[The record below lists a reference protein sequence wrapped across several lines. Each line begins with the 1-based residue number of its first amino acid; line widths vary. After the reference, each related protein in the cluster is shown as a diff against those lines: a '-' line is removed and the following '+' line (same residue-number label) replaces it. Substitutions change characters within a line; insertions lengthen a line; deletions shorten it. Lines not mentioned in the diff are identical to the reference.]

1 MSQQPRIKVAVFCGS
16 KHGKDPIYSADAA
29 LLGKLLGQAGFDI
42 VYGGSH
48 KGIMGDIANNAL
60 ANGAAVTGVLPKVLL
75 EWEHQHDSLTQLIIT
90 EDMHER
96 KRTIYEMCQAAIVL
110 PGGFGTL
117 DEMFEM
123 LTWNQLSIHD
133 KKIHLLNSGGFY
145 THLMAHLEFLEA
157 SGFLYDPIGKRIE
170 RHEDPQS
177 LTNALLWD
185 FSQASGTTEKQ

>member
-1 MSQQPRIKVAVFCGS
+1 MQAPSKIKIAVFCGS
-16 KHGKDPIYSADAA
+16 KHGKDPVFSADAA
-29 LLGKLLGQAGFDI
+29 LLGELLGKHGFDV

-48 KGIMGDIANNAL
+48 KGIMGDVANNAL

-96 KRTIYEMCQAAIVL
+96 KRTIYEMCAAAIVL

-145 THLMAHLEFLEA
+145 THLINHLEYLEQA
-157 SGFLYDPIGKRIE
+157 GFLYDPVWKRISKHDTPE
-170 RHEDPQS
+170 S
-177 LTNALLWD
+177 LVDALISAFQD
-185 FSQASGTTEKQ
+185 I